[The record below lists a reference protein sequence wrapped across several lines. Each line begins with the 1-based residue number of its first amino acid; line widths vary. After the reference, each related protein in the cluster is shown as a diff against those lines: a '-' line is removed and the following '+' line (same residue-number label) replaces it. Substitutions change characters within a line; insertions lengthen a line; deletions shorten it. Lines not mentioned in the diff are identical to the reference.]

1 VAKEPNFIAYGR
13 RSNDGGWLVEHLSLQ
28 DAREQL
34 GHDVHSTITTDR
46 NAAFEDFGAGNYR
59 IAANGPCA
67 GRGATVPDW
76 VNW

>member
-13 RSNDGGWLVEHLSLQ
+13 RTSSTTEHVNLQ

-46 NAAFEDFGAGNYR
+46 NAAFEDFGAGSYR